1 MEKDKMTQA
10 LVADK
15 KYQGKYVAFDPVEGK
30 SVVAFG
36 QSAGTV
42 IKKARKRGVKT
53 PAIVFVPK
61 ENVAYIY

>member
-1 MEKDKMTQA
+1 MSQA

-15 KYQGKYVAFDPVEGK
+15 KYQGKYIAFDPAEGK

-61 ENVAYIY
+61 EDVAYIY